1 MNRSMPPGAVIPV
14 LIYPDVR
21 DAVEWLCR
29 SFGFVERLRIGTHRS
44 QLAVGAGSVL
54 VTEQRAEPGA
64 ARPATSAAVPAES
77 PVLSIMVR
85 IEDVQ
90 KHYAHTRRLAAR
102 IISPPADYPYGERQY
117 TVEDLAGYRWIFSQ
131 TLEDVDPADWGG
143 TLFG

>member
-1 MNRSMPPGAVIPV
+1 MPPGAVIPV

-21 DAVEWLCR
+21 DAVEWLCS

-44 QLAVGAGSVL
+44 QLTVGAGSV
-54 VTEQRAEPGA
+54 VVAEQRAEPGA
-64 ARPATSAAVPAES
+64 ARPAPVPAAPDS
-77 PVLSIMVR
+77 PALSILVR
-85 IEDVQ
+85 IDDVE
-90 KHYAHTRRLAAR
+90 KHYERTRRLAAR